1 MLKHKKKQINKKICI
16 KSIQKNKKYTKKYKK
31 ITKKGYNESPPR
43 GVPWALYKKILA
55 NDSIVSCVVKIY
67 Y

>member
-31 ITKKGYNESPPR
+31 K
-43 GVPWALYKKILA
+43 L
-55 NDSIVSCVVKIY
+55 
-67 Y
+67 